1 MENML
6 RRVIHLLAH
15 SFIYNSSL
23 YQRKAMTNPTYT
35 GQVVNGSREA
45 MWKENKDTKD
55 KWRW

>member
-1 MENML
+1 
-6 RRVIHLLAH
+6 
-15 SFIYNSSL
+15 
-23 YQRKAMTNPTYT
+23 MTNPTYT